1 MTAKI
6 YILDPSDYTIL
17 NTEILKCET
26 KESGFL
32 FILKDHHQLLYDN
45 ETTDIQKFE
54 DWLVENELDDSKLLE
69 EYFLE
74 FEAFDSRD
82 YVFLYS

>member
-1 MTAKI
+1 MIATI
-6 YILDPSDYTIL
+6 YILDPSDYTVL
-17 NTEILKCET
+17 NTKILKCKT

-45 ETTDIQKFE
+45 AMTDIQKFE

-74 FEAFDSRD
+74 FLPFDSRD